1 MTFYA
6 FRLDTITVRNPRGK
20 ISDNDIV
27 TFSVFVN
34 QIERGRG
41 AGFFPDL
48 RGAGPGFPTGTPA
61 AAVTPDIRQG
71 MTADWIIGPLDIAPG
86 DEIHVVYSGT
96 NTSDSQ
102 VDLDAQKMAQV
113 EIKILDSITSAAVGA
128 IGGPVGV
135 AVSLALGI
143 IGDPI
148 GKFLGFAPQGP
159 CNGTVFSDA
168 VDFVGLGL
176 DSLSFQPPAGM
187 HGLHSPPYASEVSF
201 TRSYT
206 DEATHDTTV
215 CGEIAHTDITFSA
228 IQLSAISTRYWST
241 QLFPGT
247 NVGQGLKQLSSADNT
262 VSMRSLLLRP

>member
-6 FRLDTITVRNPRGK
+6 FRLDTITVKNPRGK

-41 AGFFPDL
+41 AGYFPAMT
-48 RGAGPGFPTGTPA
+48 GASPGFPTGTPA

-71 MTADWIIGPLDIAPG
+71 MTSDWIIGPLDIAPG
-86 DEIHVVYSGT
+86 DTIHVVYSGI

-102 VDLDAQKMAQV
+102 VDLDAQKKAQI
-113 EIKILDSITSAAVGA
+113 EIKILDGITSAAIGA
-128 IGGPVGV
+128 IGGPVGS
-135 AVSLALGI
+135 AITTALGL
-143 IGDPI
+143 IGDPV

-168 VDFVGLGL
+168 VEFSGSGL
-176 DSLSFQPPAGM
+176 DSFAFQLPAGM
-187 HGLHSPPYASEVSF
+187 HGLHSPPYASEMSF

-215 CGEIAHTDITFSA
+215 CGEIAHTDIAFSV

-247 NVGQGLKQLSSADNT
+247 NVGQGLKQLSPTDNI
-262 VSMRSLLLRP
+262 VSMRSLLLRS